1 MTTNDGGFYGDQG
14 GYPGGYQQA
23 PGGGYPGGPAGYP
36 PQAGPGWNPQMSGAP
51 AGRQMKNRNPILVWL
66 VWPILTLGI
75 YHLVWYYKIHNE
87 MLRFD
92 SRQQINPA
100 GSLLTIL
107 FGWIIIVPPFI
118 SYFNTGNRIANAQR
132 AAGLPATANPW
143 IGFIL
148 LFIFGLT
155 PLYYQFELNK
165 IVDRYAAPEGAPV
178 ALAW

>member
-1 MTTNDGGFYGDQG
+1 MTTDDPTSWKAGTVPPQGPAG
-14 GYPGGYQQA
+14 GYPA
-23 PGGGYPGGPAGYP
+23 PGAPGLV
-36 PQAGPGWNPQMSGAP
+36 S
-51 AGRQMKNRNPILVWL
+51 RQMKLRNPFLVWL

-87 MLRFD
+87 MLRLD
-92 SRQQINPA
+92 PRQPINPA
-100 GSLLTIL
+100 GSLLTIM
-107 FGWIIIVPPFI
+107 FGWIIIVPPFV

-132 AAGLPATANPW
+132 AAGLTPTANPW

-165 IVDRYAAPEGAPV
+165 VVEHLGVPEGAAV
-178 ALAW
+178 TLLGW